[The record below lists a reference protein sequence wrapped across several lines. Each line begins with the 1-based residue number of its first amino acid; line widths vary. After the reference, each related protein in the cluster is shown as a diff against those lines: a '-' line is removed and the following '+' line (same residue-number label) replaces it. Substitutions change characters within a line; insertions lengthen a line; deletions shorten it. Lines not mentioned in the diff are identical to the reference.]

1 MILAETPR
9 RKLVTQL
16 VNWGHWFALLN
27 IIIAVTIAA
36 IYILNSPAPGSAIGT
51 FYLFTNWLSHIG
63 FLTFFGFVILI
74 LPLCYLVPNAK
85 AVKTLSSVL
94 AALGLALLAFDA
106 LLYNKYGVHLS
117 LNSAELIRTE
127 TQTAIA
133 QFGWQQWGFL
143 LLLFVVWL
151 SFQLIVA
158 NALWQRIDR
167 LQKRKLGLPIGAF
180 FVGCFVIS
188 HALHVWADAK
198 LYQPIV
204 QQDNMFPL
212 SYPATAKT
220 LMAKYSLL
228 DIEDYQQ
235 RKALQFN
242 QTIKG
247 IIYPAEPVYCSV
259 DNSKKVLLLSIVK
272 GELPSSIAGLSKFEH
287 HYLLESSIDNGIT
300 TVLFGLP
307 ELYHSALKSYSPLLL
322 QLPRNMGLSVSVYLD
337 NNSDSGHS
345 GLAPYQ
351 KDWQQFKQEVID
363 TSSNLSIGFV
373 QAEQLDELLTEN
385 ILAQYQIIV
394 TTLVEQNALKNS
406 LLSNITINKAIS
418 SLEDIA
424 PTALNL
430 LGCAAQAK
438 AYSTGNTLT
447 QKGNLNYI
455 VSTQGSK
462 VLLLTNNQKIEI
474 MKNGNVRVFDLNTG
488 EEAFSQVD
496 PNILSQGIKHLS
508 RFSAKRS
515 IRPL

>member
-27 IIIAVTIAA
+27 IVIAVTIAA
-36 IYILNSPAPGSAIGT
+36 IYILNSPAPGSVVGT
-51 FYLFTNWLSHIG
+51 FYLFTNWISHIG

-74 LPLCYLVPNAK
+74 LPLCYLIPNAK
-85 AVKTLSSVL
+85 AVKVLSSVL

-117 LNSAELIRTE
+117 LNSAQLIRNE
-127 TQTAIA
+127 TQTAMA

-167 LQKRKLGLPIGAF
+167 LRKRKLGLPISIF
-180 FVGCFVIS
+180 FVSCFVIS

-220 LMAKYSLL
+220 LMARYSLL

-242 QTIKG
+242 KTING
-247 IIYPAEPVYCSV
+247 ITYPAEPVYCSV
-259 DNSKKVLLLSIVK
+259 NSDKKVLLLSLIE
-272 GELPSSIAGLSKFEH
+272 GQMPNSIAGLSKFEH
-287 HYLLESSIDNGIT
+287 HYLLQSTSDNGIT
-300 TVLFGLP
+300 TVLYGLP
-307 ELYHSALKSYSPLLL
+307 ELYHDALQEYSPLLL
-322 QLPRNMGLSVSVYLD
+322 KLPSSMGLSVSLYLD
-337 NNSDSGHS
+337 NIHNQQ
-345 GLAPYQ
+345 LATYQ
-351 KDWQQFKQEVID
+351 QNWPQFKENLL
-363 TSSNLSIGFV
+363 TASSNLSVGFV
-373 QAEQLDELLTEN
+373 NAVQLSELLTEN
-385 ILAQYQIIV
+385 VLSHYQVIV
-394 TTLVEQNALKNS
+394 TNLVDQIPLNNS
-406 LLSNITINKAIS
+406 LLTNIAVNKS
-418 SLEDIA
+418 MTSLEDMA
-424 PTALNL
+424 PTALHL
-430 LGCAAQAK
+430 MGCAAPTTI
-438 AYSTGNTLT
+438 YSTGGNLT
-447 QKGNLNYI
+447 QKSKLNYI

-462 VLLLTNNQKIEI
+462 VLLLTNKQRIEI
-474 MKNGNVRVFDLNTG
+474 MSNGNVRVFDLNTDN
-488 EEAFSQVD
+488 EVFSHVD
-496 PNILSQGIKHLS
+496 TNLLSQGIKHLS

-515 IRPL
+515 NKPL

>member
-287 HYLLESSIDNGIT
+287 HYLLESSIENGIT

-345 GLAPYQ
+345 GLASYQ

-385 ILAQYQIIV
+385 TLAQYQIIV

-438 AYSTGNTLT
+438 AYSTGSTLT

-488 EEAFSQVD
+488 DEAFSQVD

>member
-27 IIIAVTIAA
+27 IVIAVTIAA
-36 IYILNSPAPGSAIGT
+36 IYILNSPAPGSVIGT
-51 FYLFTNWLSHIG
+51 FFLFPNWISHIG

-85 AVKTLSSVL
+85 AVKALSSVL

-117 LNSAELIRTE
+117 VNSAELIRNE

-158 NALWQRIDR
+158 NALWQRIEK
-167 LQKRKLGLPIGAF
+167 LQKRKLGLPISVF
-180 FVGCFVIS
+180 FVSCFVVS

-220 LMAKYSLL
+220 LMARYSLL

-247 IIYPAEPVYCSV
+247 ISYPADPVYCSV
-259 DNSKKVLLLSIVK
+259 DNSKKVLLLSVVK
-272 GELPSSIAGLSKFEH
+272 GEIPSAITGMTNFEH
-287 HYLLESSIDNGIT
+287 HYLLQSSLDNGIT
-300 TVLFGLP
+300 TLLFGLP
-307 ELYHSALKSYSPLLL
+307 ELYHSALQRYSPLVL
-322 QLPRNMGLSVSVYLD
+322 QLPSSMGLSVSLFLENT
-337 NNSDSGHS
+337 NNQQLSS
-345 GLAPYQ
+345 YQ
-351 KDWQQFKQEVID
+351 QDWQIFKQNISKS
-363 TSSNLSIGFV
+363 SSNLSIGFV
-373 QAEQLDELLTEN
+373 QAKQLDELLTEN
-385 ILAQYQIIV
+385 VLAQYQVIV
-394 TTLVEQNALKNS
+394 TNLVDQNALKNS
-406 LLSNITINKAIS
+406 LWTNFTVNKSMA

-424 PTALNL
+424 PTALHL

-447 QKGNLNYI
+447 QKSSLNYL

-462 VLLLTNNQKIEI
+462 VLLLTNKQRIEI

-488 EEAFSQVD
+488 DESFSQVE

-515 IRPL
+515 IKPL

>member
-51 FYLFTNWLSHIG
+51 FYLFTNWISHIG
-63 FLTFFGFVILI
+63 FLTFFSFVILI

-85 AVKTLSSVL
+85 TVKVLSSVL
-94 AALGLALLAFDA
+94 AASGLALLAFDA

-158 NALWQRIDR
+158 NALWQRIAR
-167 LQKRKLGLPIGAF
+167 LQKRKLGLPISIF
-180 FVGCFVIS
+180 FVSCFVVS
-188 HALHVWADAK
+188 HALHVWADAN

-220 LMAKYSLL
+220 LMARYSLL

-247 IIYPAEPVYCSV
+247 IAYPAEPVYCSV
-259 DNSKKVLLLSIVK
+259 TSNKKVLLLSLIA
-272 GELPSSIAGLSKFEH
+272 GEMPNSIEGLSKFEN
-287 HYLLESSIDNGIT
+287 HYLLQSSVDSGIT
-300 TVLFGLP
+300 TVLYGLP
-307 ELYHSALKSYSPLLL
+307 ELYHGALKSYSPLLL
-322 QLPRNMGLSVSVYLD
+322 QLPNSMGLNVSIYLQ
-337 NNSDSGHS
+337 NIKNQR
-345 GLAPYQ
+345 LTPYQ
-351 KDWQQFKQEVID
+351 QDWQQFKQDIFNA
-363 TSSNLSIGFV
+363 SSNLSVGFV
-373 QAEQLDELLTEN
+373 QASQLSELLTDEV
-385 ILAQYQIIV
+385 LAQYQVIV
-394 TTLVEQNALKNS
+394 TDLVKQNT
-406 LLSNITINKAIS
+406 SNIPLFSNLTINKSMS
-418 SLEDIA
+418 SLEDMA

-430 LGCAAQAK
+430 LGCEAK
-438 AYSTGNTLT
+438 PQAYSTGNTLT
-447 QKGNLNYI
+447 QNSNLNYI

-462 VLLLTNNQKIEI
+462 VLLLTNEQRIEI
-474 MKNGNVRVFDLNTG
+474 MNNGNLRVFDLKTG
-488 EEAFSQVD
+488 DEAFSQVD

-515 IRPL
+515 NKVL

>member
-27 IIIAVTIAA
+27 IIIAITIAA
-36 IYILNSPAPGSAIGT
+36 IYILNSPAPGSVIGT
-51 FYLFTNWLSHIG
+51 FYLFINWLSHIG

-85 AVKTLSSVL
+85 AVKVLSSVL

-117 LNSAELIRTE
+117 LNSAELIRSE

-143 LLLFVVWL
+143 LLLFIVWL

-158 NALWQRIDR
+158 NALWQRIDK
-167 LQKRKLGLPIGAF
+167 LQKRKLGLPISGF
-180 FVGCFVIS
+180 FVSCFVVS
-188 HALHVWADAK
+188 HALHVWADAN

-220 LMAKYSLL
+220 LMARYSLL
-228 DIEDYQQ
+228 DIKDYQQ

-259 DNSKKVLLLSIVK
+259 DSSKKVLLLSLVE
-272 GELPSSIAGLSKFEH
+272 GELPNTIVGLSNFEH

-300 TVLFGLP
+300 TVLYGLP

-322 QLPRNMGLSVSVYLD
+322 QLPNSMGLKVSLYLD
-337 NNSDSGHS
+337 NISHPR
-345 GLAPYQ
+345 LATYQ
-351 KDWQQFKQEVID
+351 QDWQQFKQSVFD
-363 TSSNLSIGFV
+363 ASSNLSIGFV
-373 QAEQLDELLTEN
+373 QTGQLDELLTEKV
-385 ILAQYQIIV
+385 LAQYQVIV
-394 TTLVEQNALKNS
+394 TTLVDQNTLKIAL
-406 LLSNITINKAIS
+406 LTNITINKSMS

-462 VLLLTNNQKIEI
+462 VLLLTNNQRIEI

-488 EEAFSQVD
+488 DEAFSQVD

>member
-27 IIIAVTIAA
+27 IIVAVTIAA

-51 FYLFTNWLSHIG
+51 FYLFINWISHIG

-85 AVKTLSSVL
+85 AVKALSSVL

-117 LNSAELIRTE
+117 VNSAQLIRNE

-158 NALWQRIDR
+158 NALWQRIER
-167 LQKRKLGLPIGAF
+167 LQKRKLGLPISVF
-180 FVGCFVIS
+180 FVSCFVVS

-220 LMAKYSLL
+220 LMARYSLL

-247 IIYPAEPVYCSV
+247 ITYPADPVYCSV
-259 DNSKKVLLLSIVK
+259 DSSKKVLLLSLVAGK
-272 GELPSSIAGLSKFEH
+272 LPNSIIGLSNFERHYLVQSSIK
-287 HYLLESSIDNGIT
+287 NGIT
-300 TVLFGLP
+300 TVLYGLP
-307 ELYHSALKSYSPLLL
+307 ELYHSALQSYSPLLL
-322 QLPRNMGLSVSVYLD
+322 QLPSSMGLNVSLYLD
-337 NNSDSGHS
+337 NTNFQRLST
-345 GLAPYQ
+345 YQ
-351 KDWQQFKQEVID
+351 QDWLQFKQNVSNA
-363 TSSNLSIGFV
+363 SSHLSIGFV
-373 QAEQLDELLTEN
+373 QAEQLGELLTEN
-385 ILAQYQIIV
+385 VLAQYQIIV
-394 TTLVEQNALKNS
+394 TNLVAQNTFKNS
-406 LLSNITINKAIS
+406 LWTNFNINKSMA
-418 SLEDIA
+418 SLEDIV

-430 LGCAAQAK
+430 LGCTAQAD
-438 AYSTGNTLT
+438 AFSTGSTLT
-447 QKGNLNYI
+447 QKSPLNYL

-462 VLLLTNNQKIEI
+462 ILLLVNEQRIEI

-488 EEAFSQVD
+488 DEAFNHID
-496 PNILSQGIKHLS
+496 PNVLSQGIKHLS

-515 IRPL
+515 IKPL

>member
-27 IIIAVTIAA
+27 IVIAVTIAA
-36 IYILNSPAPGSAIGT
+36 IYILNSPAPGSALGT
-51 FYLFTNWLSHIG
+51 FYLFTNWISHIG

-85 AVKTLSSVL
+85 AVKALSSVL
-94 AALGLALLAFDA
+94 AALALALLAFDA

-117 LNSAELIRTE
+117 LNSAHLIRNE

-158 NALWQRIDR
+158 NALWQRIGR
-167 LQKRKLGLPIGAF
+167 LQKRKLGLPISSF
-180 FVGCFVIS
+180 FVMCFVIS
-188 HALHVWADAK
+188 HALHVWADAH

-220 LMAKYSLL
+220 LMARYSLL
-228 DIEDYQQ
+228 DIDDYQQ

-247 IIYPAEPVYCSV
+247 ISYPVEPVYCTV
-259 DNSKKVLLLSIVK
+259 DSSKKVLLLSLVK
-272 GELPSSIAGLSKFEH
+272 GEMPDAITGLSKFEH
-287 HYLLESSIDNGIT
+287 HYLLQSSVKNGIT
-300 TVLFGLP
+300 TVLYGLP
-307 ELYHSALKSYSPLLL
+307 ELYHGALQNYSPLLL
-322 QLPRNMGLSVSVYLD
+322 QLPNSMGLSVSLYLD
-337 NNSDSGHS
+337 KTHNQ

-351 KDWQQFKQEVID
+351 QNWQQFKQNVLNS
-363 TSSNLSIGFV
+363 SSNLSVGFV
-373 QAEQLDELLTEN
+373 QTGQLAELLTGDV
-385 ILAQYQIIV
+385 LAQYQVIV
-394 TTLVEQNALKNS
+394 TNLVEQNTLNNALF
-406 LLSNITINKAIS
+406 SNISINKSMA

-424 PTALNL
+424 PSALHL
-430 LGCAAQAK
+430 LGCTAQAK

-447 QKGNLNYI
+447 RQSNLNYI

-462 VLLLTNNQKIEI
+462 VLLLTDEQRIEI
-474 MKNGNVRVFDLNTG
+474 MSNGNVRVFDIKTG
-488 EEAFSQVD
+488 DETFNQVD
-496 PNILSQGIKHLS
+496 TNLLSQGIKHLS
-508 RFSAKRS
+508 RFSAKRALS
-515 IRPL
+515 IN

>member
-16 VNWGHWFALLN
+16 VTWGHWFALLN

-51 FYLFTNWLSHIG
+51 FYLFTNWVSHIG

-85 AVKTLSSVL
+85 TVKALSSVL

-106 LLYNKYGVHLS
+106 LLYNKHGVHLS
-117 LNSAELIRTE
+117 FNSADLIRSE

-143 LLLFVVWL
+143 LLLFIVWL

-158 NALWQRIDR
+158 NALWKRIDKF
-167 LQKRKLGLPIGAF
+167 QNRKLALPISSF
-180 FVGCFVIS
+180 FVSCFVAS
-188 HALHVWADAK
+188 HAMHVWADAN

-204 QQDNMFPL
+204 QQDNIFPL

-220 LMAKYSLL
+220 LMARYSLL

-235 RKALQFN
+235 RKAVQFN

-247 IIYPAEPVYCSV
+247 ITYPASPVYCSV
-259 DNSKKVLLLSIVK
+259 DSNKKVLLLSLVE
-272 GELPSSIAGLSKFEH
+272 GELPNSIAGLSNFKH
-287 HYLLESSIDNGIT
+287 HYLLQSSIDNGIT
-300 TVLFGLP
+300 TLLYGLP
-307 ELYHSALKSYSPLLL
+307 ELYHSALQSYSPLLL
-322 QLPRNMGLSVSVYLD
+322 QLPSSLGLSVSLYLD
-337 NNSDSGHS
+337 NTSNQQ
-345 GLAPYQ
+345 LTTYQ
-351 KDWQQFKQEVID
+351 QDWQQFKQSVFN

-373 QAEQLDELLTEN
+373 KAGQLDELLTKN
-385 ILAQYQIIV
+385 VFAQYKIV
-394 TTLVEQNALKNS
+394 VTNLVDQKTLTNS
-406 LLSNITINKAIS
+406 LLTNFTINKSMA
-418 SLEDIA
+418 SLEDIV
-424 PTALNL
+424 PTALHL
-430 LGCAAQAK
+430 LGCEAQSNI
-438 AYSTGNTLT
+438 YSTGNTLT
-447 QKGNLNYI
+447 KKSNLNYI

-462 VLLLTNNQKIEI
+462 VLLLTDKQRIEI
-474 MKNGNVRVFDLNTG
+474 MNNGNVRVFDLKTG
-488 EEAFSQVD
+488 DEAFNQVD
-496 PNILSQGIKHLS
+496 TNILSQGIKHLS

-515 IRPL
+515 IKPL

>member
-27 IIIAVTIAA
+27 IVIAVTIAA
-36 IYILNSPAPGSAIGT
+36 IYILNSPAPGSVIGIL
-51 FYLFTNWLSHIG
+51 YLFTNWISHIG

-85 AVKTLSSVL
+85 VVKVLSSVL
-94 AALGLALLAFDA
+94 AASGLALLAFDA

-117 LNSAELIRTE
+117 LNSAELIRNE
-127 TQTAIA
+127 TQTAMA

-158 NALWQRIDR
+158 NALWQRIGR
-167 LQKRKLGLPIGAF
+167 VQNRKFGLPISSF
-180 FVGCFVIS
+180 FVSCFVIT
-188 HALHVWADAK
+188 HALHVWADAN

-242 QTIKG
+242 QTING
-247 IIYPAEPVYCSV
+247 ITYPAEPVYCSV
-259 DNSKKVLLLSIVK
+259 DSSKKVLLLSLIE
-272 GELPSSIAGLSKFEH
+272 GEMSNTITGLSKFEH
-287 HYLLESSIDNGIT
+287 HYLLQSSLDNGIT
-300 TVLFGLP
+300 TILYGLP
-307 ELYHSALKSYSPLLL
+307 ELYHGALQNYSPLLL
-322 QLPRNMGLSVSVYLD
+322 QLPSSMGLSVSLYLD
-337 NNSDSGHS
+337 KTKDQRF
-345 GLAPYQ
+345 ATYQ
-351 KDWQQFKQEVID
+351 QDWQQFKQNIFNA
-363 TSSNLSIGFV
+363 SSNLSVGFV
-373 QAEQLDELLTEN
+373 KAAQLNELLTASV
-385 ILAQYQIIV
+385 LAQYHVIV
-394 TTLVEQNALKNS
+394 TNLVNQDTLNNV
-406 LLSNITINKAIS
+406 LLSNITIKKSMA

-430 LGCAAQAK
+430 LGCAAQSK

-462 VLLLTNNQKIEI
+462 VLLLTSKQRIEI
-474 MKNGNVRVFDLNTG
+474 MNNGNVRVFDLKTG
-488 EEAFSQVD
+488 DEALSQVD

-515 IRPL
+515 RRPL

>member
-27 IIIAVTIAA
+27 IVIAVTIAA
-36 IYILNSPAPGSAIGT
+36 VYILNSPAPGSAIGT
-51 FYLFTNWLSHIG
+51 FYLFTNWISHIG

-85 AVKTLSSVL
+85 AVKALSSVL

-117 LNSAELIRTE
+117 VNSAELIRNE

-158 NALWQRIDR
+158 NALWQRIGR
-167 LQKRKLGLPIGAF
+167 LQKRKLGLPISIF
-180 FVGCFVIS
+180 FVSCFVIS

-220 LMAKYSLL
+220 LMARYSLL

-247 IIYPAEPVYCSV
+247 ITYPAEPVYCSV
-259 DNSKKVLLLSIVK
+259 DSSKKVLLLSVVK
-272 GELPSSIAGLSKFEH
+272 GEMPSPISGLSNFEH
-287 HYLLESSIDNGIT
+287 HYLLQSSLDNGIT
-300 TVLFGLP
+300 TVLYGLP
-307 ELYHSALKSYSPLLL
+307 ELYHSALQGYSPLLL
-322 QLPRNMGLSVSVYLD
+322 QLPSSMGLSVSLYL
-337 NNSDSGHS
+337 NNTNNQRLSS
-345 GLAPYQ
+345 YQ
-351 KDWQQFKQEVID
+351 QDWQQFKQNISSA
-363 TSSNLSIGFV
+363 TSNLSIGFV

-385 ILAQYQIIV
+385 ILAQYQVIV
-394 TTLVEQNALKNS
+394 TNLVDQSSLKNALWTNFAV
-406 LLSNITINKAIS
+406 NKSMA

-424 PTALNL
+424 PTALDL
-430 LGCAAQAK
+430 LGCSAQAK

-447 QKGNLNYI
+447 QKSNLNYL

-462 VLLLTNNQKIEI
+462 VLLLTNKQRIEI

-488 EEAFSQVD
+488 EESFNQVE

-515 IRPL
+515 IKPL

>member
-1 MILAETPR
+1 MILDETPR
-9 RKLVTQL
+9 RKLVNQL

-36 IYILNSPAPGSAIGT
+36 IYILNSPAPGTVMGT
-51 FYLFTNWLSHIG
+51 FYLFTNWVSHIG

-85 AVKTLSSVL
+85 AVKVLSSVL

-117 LNSAELIRTE
+117 LNSAELIRNE

-158 NALWQRIDR
+158 NALWKRIDR
-167 LQKRKLGLPIGAF
+167 LQNRKLGLPISIF
-180 FVGCFVIS
+180 FVSCFVAS
-188 HALHVWADAK
+188 HAMHVWADAN

-220 LMAKYSLL
+220 LMARYSLL

-247 IIYPAEPVYCSV
+247 ITYPAVPVYCSV
-259 DNSKKVLLLSIVK
+259 NSNKKVLLLSLVK
-272 GELPSSIAGLSKFEH
+272 GELPNSVAGLSKFEH
-287 HYLLESSIDNGIT
+287 HYLLQSSINNGIT
-300 TVLFGLP
+300 TVLYGLP
-307 ELYHSALKSYSPLLL
+307 ELYHSALQNYPPLLL
-322 QLPRNMGLSVSVYLD
+322 ELPSSMGLSVSLYL
-337 NNSDSGHS
+337 NNMSNQR
-345 GLAPYQ
+345 LAAYQ
-351 KDWQQFKQEVID
+351 QDWQQFKQNVFNA
-363 TSSNLSIGFV
+363 SSNLSVGFV
-373 QAEQLDELLTEN
+373 QAGQFHELLTEDV
-385 ILAQYQIIV
+385 LAQYQVIV
-394 TTLVEQNALKNS
+394 TNLVDQSALNNP
-406 LLSNITINKAIS
+406 LLTNITIHKSMA

-430 LGCAAQAK
+430 LGCTAQSK
-438 AYSTGNTLT
+438 AYSTGDTLT
-447 QKGNLNYI
+447 HKSNLNYL

-462 VLLLTNNQKIEI
+462 VLLLTNKQRIEI
-474 MKNGNVRVFDLNTG
+474 MKNGNVRVFDLKTG
-488 EEAFSQVD
+488 DEAFSQVD
-496 PNILSQGIKHLS
+496 TNILSQGIKHLS

-515 IRPL
+515 IKPL

>member
-9 RKLVTQL
+9 RKVVTQL
-16 VNWGHWFALLN
+16 VNWSHWFALLN

-36 IYILNSPAPGSAIGT
+36 IYILNSPAPGSVIGT

-63 FLTFFGFVILI
+63 FLTFFGFIILI
-74 LPLCYLVPNAK
+74 LPLCYLVPNVK
-85 AVKTLSSVL
+85 VVKTLSSVL

-117 LNSAELIRTE
+117 LNSAELIRAE

-158 NALWQRIDR
+158 NALWQRIGR
-167 LQKRKLGLPIGAF
+167 LQKRKLGLPISGF
-180 FVGCFVIS
+180 FVSCFVIS
-188 HALHVWADAK
+188 HALHVWADAN

-247 IIYPAEPVYCSV
+247 IIYPAESVYCSV
-259 DNSKKVLLLSIVK
+259 DNSKKVLLLSLVE
-272 GELPSSIAGLSKFEH
+272 GELPVSKSGLSNFEH

-300 TVLFGLP
+300 TILYGLP

-322 QLPRNMGLSVSVYLD
+322 QLPNSMGLNVALYL
-337 NNSDSGHS
+337 NNTSYQQ
-345 GLAPYQ
+345 LASYQ
-351 KDWQQFKQEVID
+351 QDWQKFKQGVFD
-363 TSSNLSIGFV
+363 ATSNLSIGFV
-373 QAEQLDELLTEN
+373 EAEQLDELLTEN
-385 ILAQYQIIV
+385 TLAQYQIIV

-430 LGCAAQAK
+430 LGCAAQPK
-438 AYSTGNTLT
+438 AYSTGSSLT

-462 VLLLTNNQKIEI
+462 VMLLTNKQRIEI

-488 EEAFSQVD
+488 DEVFSQVD
-496 PNILSQGIKHLS
+496 LNILSQGMKHLS

>member
-36 IYILNSPAPGSAIGT
+36 IYILNSPAPGTAIGT
-51 FYLFTNWLSHIG
+51 FYLFANWISHIG

-85 AVKTLSSVL
+85 VVKVLSSVL

-117 LNSAELIRTE
+117 LNSAELIRNE

-143 LLLFVVWL
+143 LLLFIVWL

-167 LQKRKLGLPIGAF
+167 FQKRKLGLPISVF
-180 FVGCFVIS
+180 FVSCFVIS
-188 HALHVWADAK
+188 HALHVWADAN

-220 LMAKYSLL
+220 LMARYSLL

-259 DNSKKVLLLSIVK
+259 DSSKKVLLLSVVE
-272 GELPSSIAGLSKFEH
+272 GEMPNSVVGLFRFEH
-287 HYLLESSIDNGIT
+287 HYLLQSSINNGIT
-300 TVLFGLP
+300 TTLYGLP
-307 ELYHSALKSYSPLLL
+307 ELYHSALQNYSPLLL
-322 QLPRNMGLSVSVYLD
+322 QLPSSMGLGVSLYLD
-337 NNSDSGHS
+337 NTNNQR
-345 GLAPYQ
+345 LAAYQ
-351 KDWQQFKQEVID
+351 QDWQQFKQNVFNA
-363 TSSNLSIGFV
+363 SSNLSVGFV
-373 QAEQLDELLTEN
+373 QAEQLHELLTEDV
-385 ILAQYQIIV
+385 LAQYQIIV
-394 TTLVEQNALKNS
+394 TNLVDQS
-406 LLSNITINKAIS
+406 VLSNPLWTNIIINKSMA

-430 LGCAAQAK
+430 LGCTAQSK
-438 AYSTGNTLT
+438 AYSTGDTLT
-447 QKGNLNYI
+447 KKSNLNYI

-462 VLLLTNNQKIEI
+462 VLLLTNQQRIEI

-488 EEAFSQVD
+488 DEAFSQAD
-496 PNILSQGIKHLS
+496 LNILSQAIKHLS

-515 IRPL
+515 FKPL

>member
-1 MILAETPR
+1 MILSETPR

-36 IYILNSPAPGSAIGT
+36 IYILNSLAPGSSLGT
-51 FYLFTNWLSHIG
+51 FYLFTNWVSHIG

-85 AVKTLSSVL
+85 AVKALSSVL

-117 LNSAELIRTE
+117 VNSAELIRNE
-127 TQTAIA
+127 TQTAFA

-158 NALWQRIDR
+158 NALWQRISR
-167 LQKRKLGLPIGAF
+167 LQKRKLGLPISSF
-180 FVGCFVIS
+180 FVSCFVAS
-188 HALHVWADAK
+188 HAMHVWADAN

-220 LMAKYSLL
+220 LMARYSLL

-242 QTIKG
+242 KTMKG
-247 IIYPAEPVYCSV
+247 IVYPAEPVYCSV
-259 DNSKKVLLLSIVK
+259 DNTKKVLLLSVVD
-272 GELPSSIAGLSKFEH
+272 GEMPISTVGLSEFEQ
-287 HYLLESSIDNGIT
+287 HYLLQSSLKNGIT
-300 TVLFGLP
+300 TVLYGLP
-307 ELYHSALKSYSPLLL
+307 ELYHGALQNYSPLLL
-322 QLPRNMGLSVSVYLD
+322 QLPSSMGLSVSLYLND
-337 NNSDSGHS
+337 ISNNR
-345 GLAPYQ
+345 LTTYQ
-351 KDWQQFKQEVID
+351 QEWQQFKQNIFN

-373 QAEQLDELLTEN
+373 EVKQLDELLTPN
-385 ILAQYQIIV
+385 VLAQYQIIV
-394 TTLVEQNALKNS
+394 TDLANQSELKNS
-406 LLSNITINKAIS
+406 LLTNINIKKSMA
-418 SLEDIA
+418 SLEDVA

-430 LGCAAQAK
+430 LGCK
-438 AYSTGNTLT
+438 ANPATYSTGNTLT
-447 QKGNLNYI
+447 QKSNLNYI

-462 VLLLTNNQKIEI
+462 VLLLTNNQRIEI
-474 MKNGNVRVFDLNTG
+474 MNNGNVRVFDLETG
-488 EEAFSQVD
+488 DEAFSQVD

-515 IRPL
+515 IKPL

>member
-27 IIIAVTIAA
+27 IIIAITIAA
-36 IYILNSPAPGSAIGT
+36 IYILNSPAPGSVIGT
-51 FYLFTNWLSHIG
+51 FYLFINWLSHIG

-85 AVKTLSSVL
+85 AVKVLSSVL

-117 LNSAELIRTE
+117 LNSAELIRSE

-143 LLLFVVWL
+143 LLLFIVWL

-167 LQKRKLGLPIGAF
+167 LQKRKLGLPISGF
-180 FVGCFVIS
+180 FVSCFVVS
-188 HALHVWADAK
+188 HALHVWADAN

-220 LMAKYSLL
+220 LMARYSLL

-247 IIYPAEPVYCSV
+247 IIYPAQPVYCSV
-259 DNSKKVLLLSIVK
+259 DSSKKVLLLSIVK
-272 GELPSSIAGLSKFEH
+272 GELPSSIAGLSNFEQ

-322 QLPRNMGLSVSVYLD
+322 QLPRSMGLSVSVYLD
-337 NNSDSGHS
+337 NTSHAR
-345 GLAPYQ
+345 LASYQ
-351 KDWQQFKQEVID
+351 KDWQQFKQEVFD
-363 TSSNLSIGFV
+363 ASSNLSIGFV

-385 ILAQYQIIV
+385 VLAQYQVIV

-406 LLSNITINKAIS
+406 LLSNITINKAMS
-418 SLEDIA
+418 SLEDMA
-424 PTALNL
+424 PTALHL

-438 AYSTGNTLT
+438 AYSTGDTLT

-462 VLLLTNNQKIEI
+462 VLLLTNNQRIEI
-474 MKNGNVRVFDLNTG
+474 MKNGNVRVFDLMTG
-488 EEAFSQVD
+488 DEAFSQVD

-515 IRPL
+515 IKPL

>member
-27 IIIAVTIAA
+27 IVIAVTIAA

-51 FYLFTNWLSHIG
+51 LYLFTNWVSHIG

-85 AVKTLSSVL
+85 AVKVLSSVL

-117 LNSAELIRTE
+117 LNSAQLIRSE
-127 TQTAIA
+127 TQTAMA

-167 LQKRKLGLPIGAF
+167 LQKRKLGLPISGF
-180 FVGCFVIS
+180 FVSCFVAS
-188 HALHVWADAK
+188 HAMHVWADAN

-220 LMAKYSLL
+220 LMARYSLL
-228 DIEDYQQ
+228 DIENYQQ

-247 IIYPAEPVYCSV
+247 IAYPADPVYCSV
-259 DNSKKVLLLSIVK
+259 DNNKKVLLLSVVQ
-272 GELPSSIAGLSKFEH
+272 GELSNSIAGLSKFEH
-287 HYLLESSIDNGIT
+287 HYLLQSSINNGIT
-300 TVLFGLP
+300 TTLYGLP
-307 ELYHSALKSYSPLLL
+307 ELYHSALQNYSPLLL
-322 QLPRNMGLSVSVYLD
+322 QLPSSMGLNVSLYL
-337 NNSDSGHS
+337 NNVNNRR
-345 GLAPYQ
+345 LAAYQ
-351 KDWQQFKQEVID
+351 QDWQQFKQNVLD
-363 TSSNLSIGFV
+363 ASSNLSIGFV
-373 QAEQLDELLTEN
+373 QAGQLDELLTEN
-385 ILAQYQIIV
+385 VLAQYQVIV
-394 TTLVEQNALKNS
+394 TNLVNQNASNNP
-406 LLSNITINKAIS
+406 LLTNITVNKSMA

-430 LGCAAQAK
+430 LGCSAQAK
-438 AYSTGNTLT
+438 AYSTGDTLT
-447 QKGNLNYI
+447 KKSNLNYL

-462 VLLLTNNQKIEI
+462 VLLLTDEQRIEI
-474 MKNGNVRVFDLNTG
+474 MNNGNVRVFDLKTG
-488 EEAFSQVD
+488 DEAFSQVD

-515 IRPL
+515 IKPL